1 MIEEPEILAAPETAL
16 EEPLQPTPQAPQ
28 PPRKSHI
35 RDYFEQ
41 ALVTVIIALFLMTF
55 IAQAVQVPTGSMQN
69 NIHIGD
75 HLFVNK
81 FIFGKPTKALKW
93 LLPARDIRRGD
104 IIVFK
109 FPADPKVSYV
119 KRVIGLPGD
128 KVWVRGTTV
137 FVNDIELPEEKV
149 TIRLQGPDY
158 SSHPEIRVK
167 PSPGGTAYRVYY
179 DDREH
184 EEEESDLS
192 GAPDYAVKEPVVV
205 PPDSYFAMGDNRD
218 NSLDSRYWGF
228 VPRSNII
235 GRALYVYWSFNP
247 LDPDYEGPTNRI
259 LRLFTQT
266 NWRRTGTAI
275 K

>member
-1 MIEEPEILAAPETAL
+1 MIEEPEILAVHEPDIPSQVESPPTRLAP
-16 EEPLQPTPQAPQ
+16 
-28 PPRKSHI
+28 PPKSGL

-81 FIFGKPTKALKW
+81 FVFAQPTPILKW
-93 LLPARDIRRGD
+93 LLPAREIRRGD

-109 FPADPKVSYV
+109 FPENPTVSYV
-119 KRVIGLPGD
+119 KRVVGLPGD
-128 KVWVRGTTV
+128 KVSVRGTRV
-137 FVNDIELPEEKV
+137 LVNDQELPEQRV
-149 TIRLQGPDY
+149 TVRLLGTEY
-158 SSHPEIRVK
+158 SSHPEIATEPAPAGAR
-167 PSPGGTAYRVYY
+167 YRVYY
-179 DDREH
+179 DDH
-184 EEEESDLS
+184 DHDLGESDLGS
-192 GAPDYAVKEPVVV
+192 TTSFAIREPVIV
-205 PPDSYFAMGDNRD
+205 PPNSYFALGDNRD

-228 VPRSNII
+228 VPRSNVI

-247 LDPDYEGPTNRI
+247 RNPDSQGPENRL
-259 LRLFTQT
+259 LRFFTQT

>member
-1 MIEEPEILAAPETAL
+1 MTEYPEIAPAPESPEPEIPQS
-16 EEPLQPTPQAPQ
+16 EPAVSLPKP
-28 PPRKSHI
+28 KSAI

-41 ALVTVIIALFLMTF
+41 ALVTVVMALFLMTF

-81 FIFGKPTKALKW
+81 FVFGEPTSVLKW
-93 LLPARDIRRGD
+93 VLPQREIRRGD

-109 FPADPKVSYV
+109 YPLDAKTNYV

-128 KVWVRGTTV
+128 KVQVRGRSV
-137 FVNDIELPEEKV
+137 FINDKELPEQRVK
-149 TIRLQGPDY
+149 IKLMGNDY
-158 SSHPEIRVK
+158 SAHPELEVE
-167 PSPGGTAYRVYY
+167 PAPPGANYRVYY

-184 EEEESDLS
+184 DFES
-192 GAPDYAVKEPVVV
+192 GEYGVHEPVTV
-205 PPDSYFAMGDNRD
+205 PEGNYFAMGDNRD
-218 NSLDSRYWGF
+218 NSQDSRYWGF

-235 GRALYVYWSFNP
+235 GRALYVYWAFNGE
-247 LDPDYEGPTNRI
+247 DPEYKRSPNPIVRFLLGTD
-259 LRLFTQT
+259 
-266 NWRRTGTAI
+266 WKRTGSPI

>member
-1 MIEEPEILAAPETAL
+1 MIEEPEILTAAETAPD
-16 EEPLQPTPQAPQ
+16 EPLQPTPQALT
-28 PPRKSHI
+28 PPPKSQI

-81 FIFGKPTKALKW
+81 FIFGEPTGALRW
-93 LLPARDIRRGD
+93 VLPAREIRRGD

-137 FVNDIELPEEKV
+137 FVNDVELPEEKV
-149 TIRLQGPDY
+149 TIRLQGSDH
-158 SSHPEIRVK
+158 SSHPEIRVT
-167 PSPGGTAYRVYY
+167 PSESGKSYRVYY
-179 DDREH
+179 DDRDH
-184 EEEESDLS
+184 AAEETDLS
-192 GAPDYAVKEPVVV
+192 GAPDYGVKEPVIV
-205 PPDSYFAMGDNRD
+205 PPNSYFAMGDNRD

-247 LDPDYEGPTNRI
+247 ADPEYEGPSNRL
-259 LRLFTQT
+259 LRIFTQT
-266 NWRRTGTAI
+266 DWRRTGTAI
-275 K
+275 R

>member
-1 MIEEPEILAAPETAL
+1 MIEEPEILTAAETGPAQYPEPTLQAL
-16 EEPLQPTPQAPQ
+16 K
-28 PPRKSHI
+28 PPAKSHI
-35 RDYFEQ
+35 RDHFEQ

-81 FIFGKPTKALKW
+81 FIFGKPTGALKW

-128 KVWVRGTTV
+128 KVWVRGTTIL
-137 FVNDIELPEEKV
+137 VNDVELPEEKV
-149 TIRLQGPDY
+149 TIRLQGSDS

-167 PSPGGTAYRVYY
+167 PSETGKSYRVYY

-184 EEEESDLS
+184 EPEDADLF
-192 GAPDYAVKEPVVV
+192 GAPDYGVKEPVIV

-247 LDPDYEGPTNRI
+247 LDPDYEGPSNRI
-259 LRLFTQT
+259 LRIFTQT
-266 NWRRTGTAI
+266 DWRRTGTAI

>member
-1 MIEEPEILAAPETAL
+1 MIEQPEILTVEETPTT
-16 EEPLQPTPQAPQ
+16 EPIETL
-28 PPRKSHI
+28 PRADGPRPKSVV

-41 ALVTVIIALFLMTF
+41 ALITVVIALFLMTF

-69 NIHIGD
+69 NINIGD

-81 FIFGKPTKALKW
+81 FLFGEPTPALKW

-109 FPADPKVSYV
+109 FPEDPKVNYV
-119 KRVIGLPGD
+119 KRVVGLPGD
-128 KVWVRGTTV
+128 KVVFRGTRV
-137 FVNDIELPEEKV
+137 LVNDVELPEQRV
-149 TIRLQGPDY
+149 TVSLRGTEY
-158 SSHPEIRVK
+158 SSHPEVNVA
-167 PSPGGTAYRVYY
+167 PPPAGATYRVYY
-179 DDREH
+179 DDH
-184 EEEESDLS
+184 AHDIDDADS
-192 GAPDYAVKEPVVV
+192 GSGPSYGVREPVVV
-205 PPDSYFAMGDNRD
+205 PADAYFALGDNRD

-247 LDPDYEGPTNRI
+247 LDPDYHGPENRI
-259 LRLFTQT
+259 LRFFTQT